1 MLLLFLLSLFC
12 LFDCCC
18 CCHWLLVV
26 RFADVVD
33 GVIVVVFRVTI
44 ALLLLF
50 LHNSVTAVVLLLF
63 LLLLV
68 LLFVC
73 CFFFCFVLFIFLTR
87 LCEVSLS
94 SLQTMTMV
102 RVVRD
107 LCGTYITSL
116 SLLQY
121 LQKCAYLLVASARCV
136 LCFVG
141 LVAWVPLC
149 VFLALSRC

>member
-68 LLFVC
+68 LLFV